1 MAKSTRDRTP
11 DIDRSAGR
19 SAPTGGGLRRS
30 APARPGLVLATMC
43 VGMFLVLL
51 DVTVVNVALPT
62 LGAQLHSDVAGMQ
75 WVVDSYTVALAALL
89 LTAGTLGDLRGHS
102 RMVLVGLAL
111 FGAASAAAG
120 LAPSLGFLVGARAVQ
135 GVGAAIL
142 LPCTMAVI
150 SDTFPDQRARARALG
165 IWAGVSS
172 LALPAG
178 PVLGGLLV
186 TAAGWRAVFLV
197 NVPVVVAAMVAC
209 TRLVPPSG
217 HPRAGGRGRADHQ
230 VDRTGALACTVAL
243 ATAVFAVIEWGRG
256 AGVPVAGAALGVAAC
271 ALTAFGYAERR
282 AARPLLPPAL
292 MRSHAFVGANLV
304 AAAMNFA
311 GIGTIFV
318 ATLYLQEVRGHSP
331 LRAGLE
337 LLPLFVPLAALS
349 PLTGRLTAR
358 FGPRPPMVAGLC
370 VGAAGLVALLLPTAR
385 SSYAVFLPALLGL
398 GVGMGLLT
406 AAVVTAAMN
415 AVSRDRAGLAGGV
428 NNTARQSAGA
438 LGVAVFGAV
447 TGSPAHVRAFL
458 AGVHVL
464 GPAAACVW
472 LAAAVLTVATVPA
485 QPSS

>member
-1 MAKSTRDRTP
+1 M
-11 DIDRSAGR
+11 
-19 SAPTGGGLRRS
+19 
-30 APARPGLVLATMC
+30 LATMC

-102 RMVLVGLAL
+102 RMVLAGLAL

-120 LAPSLGFLVGARAVQ
+120 LAPSLGFLVGARAAQ
-135 GVGAAIL
+135 GVGAAVL

-150 SDTFPDQRARARALG
+150 SDTFPDQHARARALG
-165 IWAGVSS
+165 VWAGVSS

-197 NVPVVVAAMVAC
+197 NIPVVVAAMVAC
-209 TRLVPPSG
+209 ARLVPPVR
-217 HPRAGGRGRADHQ
+217 HERGSAKNRDGQ
-230 VDRTGALACTVAL
+230 RGDVDRTGALTCTVAL
-243 ATAVFAVIEWGRG
+243 AAVVFAVIEWGRG
-256 AGVPVAGAALGVAAC
+256 TGVPVVGGAAGLAAGALV
-271 ALTAFGYAERR
+271 AFGYAEHR

-292 MRSHAFVGANLV
+292 LRSRAFVGANLV
-304 AAAMNFA
+304 AAAMNFV

-318 ATLYLQEVRGHSP
+318 TTLYLQEVRQHSP

-370 VGAAGLVALLLPTAR
+370 VGAAGLVGLLLPDA
-385 SSYAVFLPALLGL
+385 SSQYGVLLPALLGL

-415 AVSRDRAGLAGGV
+415 AVPRDRAGLAGGV
-428 NNTARQSAGA
+428 NNTARQSTGA

-447 TGSPAHVRAFL
+447 AGSPAHVRAFL
-458 AGVHVL
+458 GGLHLL

-485 QPSS
+485 QPRT

>member
-1 MAKSTRDRTP
+1 
-11 DIDRSAGR
+11 
-19 SAPTGGGLRRS
+19 
-30 APARPGLVLATMC
+30 MC

-62 LGAQLHSDVAGMQ
+62 LDAHLGSDVAGMQ

-89 LTAGTLGDLRGHS
+89 LTAGTVGDLRGHS

-120 LAPSLGFLVGARAVQ
+120 LAPSLVLLVAARAVQ
-135 GVGAAIL
+135 GVGAAVL

-186 TAAGWRAVFLV
+186 TVTGWRGVFLV

-209 TRLVPPSG
+209 ARLVPPS
-217 HPRAGGRGRADHQ
+217 HDARADGKGRDDRRDDRR
-230 VDRTGALACTVAL
+230 VDRVGALTCTVAL
-243 ATAVFAVIEWGRG
+243 AAVVFAVIERGRG
-256 AGVPVAGAALGVAAC
+256 AGAPAVGGAAAVAVC
-271 ALTAFGYAERR
+271 ALVAFGYAEHR
-282 AARPLLPPAL
+282 AARPLLPPTL
-292 MRSHAFVGANLV
+292 LRSRAFVGANLV
-304 AAAMNFA
+304 AATMNFV

-318 ATLYLQEVRGHSP
+318 ATLYLQEVRQHSP

-370 VGAAGLVALLLPTAR
+370 VGAAGLAGLLLPDAH
-385 SSYAVFLPALLGL
+385 SSYGVLLPAMLGL

-415 AVSRDRAGLAGGV
+415 AVPENARA
-428 NNTARQSAGA
+428 SP
-438 LGVAVFGAV
+438 VA
-447 TGSPAHVRAFL
+447 
-458 AGVHVL
+458 
-464 GPAAACVW
+464 
-472 LAAAVLTVATVPA
+472 
-485 QPSS
+485 

>member
-1 MAKSTRDRTP
+1 
-11 DIDRSAGR
+11 
-19 SAPTGGGLRRS
+19 
-30 APARPGLVLATMC
+30 MC

-75 WVVDSYTVALAALL
+75 WVVDSYAVALAALL

-135 GVGAAIL
+135 GVGAAVL

-209 TRLVPPSG
+209 ARLVPPVRHDRSG
-217 HPRAGGRGRADHQ
+217 GTDDHRI
-230 VDRTGALACTVAL
+230 DRTGALTWTVAL
-243 ATAVFAVIEWGRG
+243 AAVVFAVIEWGRG
-256 AGVPVAGAALGVAAC
+256 AGAPVVGGAVGIAAC
-271 ALTAFGYAERR
+271 ALVAFGYAERR
-282 AARPLLPPAL
+282 AARPLLPPSL
-292 MRSHAFVGANLV
+292 LRTRAFVGANVV
-304 AAAMNFA
+304 AAAMNFV

-318 ATLYLQEVRGHSP
+318 TTLYLQGIRQHSP

-358 FGPRPPMVAGLC
+358 YGPRPPMVAGLC
-370 VGAAGLVALLLPTAR
+370 VGAVGLVALLLPDAH
-385 SSYAVFLPALLGL
+385 SSYAVLLPALLGL

-415 AVSRDRAGLAGGV
+415 AVPRDRAGLAGGV
-428 NNTARQSAGA
+428 NNTARQAAGA

-447 TGSPAHVRAFL
+447 AGSPAHVRAFL
-458 AGVHVL
+458 GGLHVL
-464 GPAAACVW
+464 GPVAACVW
-472 LAAAVLTVATVPA
+472 LAAAALTVATVPA
-485 QPSS
+485 QPHT